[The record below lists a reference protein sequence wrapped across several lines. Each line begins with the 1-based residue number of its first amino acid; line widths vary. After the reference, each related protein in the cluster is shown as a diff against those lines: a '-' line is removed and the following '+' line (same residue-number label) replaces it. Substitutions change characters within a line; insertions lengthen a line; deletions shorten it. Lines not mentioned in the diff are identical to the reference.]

1 MNESPLKKYFKA
13 SALKKTIAKDAGI
26 EPLATDKEKK
36 MAETKKGLRT
46 GMVEGAAEA
55 ASQTMRNQMPKL
67 RSKVKQVT
75 KPNPNIN
82 KARDFEPAWEG
93 ADISEQRWN
102 NMTKKE
108 QDVYTE
114 KYGD

>member
-1 MNESPLKKYFKA
+1 MGGW
-13 SALKKTIAKDAGI
+13 SAFTKTIAKDAGI

-46 GMVEGAAEA
+46 GMVKGAAEA
-55 ASQTMRNQMPKL
+55 ASKTMRNQI
-67 RSKVKQVT
+67 
-75 KPNPNIN
+75 PNIN
-82 KARDFEPAWEG
+82 KARDFTPAWEG

-102 NMTKKE
+102 SMSKKE
-108 QDVYTE
+108 KDAYTE